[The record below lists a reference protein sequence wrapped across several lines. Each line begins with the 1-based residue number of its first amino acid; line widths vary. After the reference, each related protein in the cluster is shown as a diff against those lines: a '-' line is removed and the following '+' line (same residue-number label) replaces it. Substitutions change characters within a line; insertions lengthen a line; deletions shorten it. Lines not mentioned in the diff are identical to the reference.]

1 MTSSLENITKKLNQL
16 ASLRKNAEN
25 KKILWEEMKI
35 LSAKAFDLQDEI
47 IQDLEQMEQTE
58 TDLVKLQ
65 SVFDT
70 REMVW
75 DIIAQ
80 IATRELEV
88 KEKATKGH
96 KNASE
101 KTPAK
106 HTCCCQDHKNEC
118 HCNGQD
124 HSQKCDHNHHECGC
138 NHTNH

>member
-1 MTSSLENITKKLNQL
+1 MTSPLENITKKLEHLSKIQ
-16 ASLRKNAEN
+16 KNAEE

-47 IQDLEQMEQTE
+47 IKDLEQLEQTE

-75 DIIAQ
+75 DIIAK
-80 IATRELEV
+80 IATRELEI

-96 KNASE
+96 KNAHE
-101 KTPAK
+101 KSPAK
-106 HTCCCQDHKNEC
+106 RGCGC
-118 HCNGQD
+118 H
-124 HSQKCDHNHHECGC
+124 HHECECGEHHDCNHNDCCC
-138 NHTNH
+138 NHTKH

>member
-1 MTSSLENITKKLNQL
+1 MTDILTEITKKLNHL
-16 ASLRKNAEN
+16 AELRENAQN

-35 LSAKAFDLQDEI
+35 LSAKAFDLQDDI
-47 IQDLEQMEQTE
+47 IKDLEQLEQTE

-75 DIIAQ
+75 DMIAK
-80 IATRELEV
+80 IASRELEV

-96 KNASE
+96 KNAHE

-106 HTCCCQDHKNEC
+106 HECKCHHHKSDCTCEGHHSHDCEHDHNCCCNRTKH
-118 HCNGQD
+118 
-124 HSQKCDHNHHECGC
+124 
-138 NHTNH
+138 

>member
-1 MTSSLENITKKLNQL
+1 MTSPLENITKKLEHLSKIQQ
-16 ASLRKNAEN
+16 NAEE

-47 IQDLEQMEQTE
+47 VKELEQLEQTE

-75 DIIAQ
+75 DLIAK

-88 KEKATKGH
+88 KETTTKGH
-96 KNASE
+96 KNAHE

-106 HTCCCQDHKNEC
+106 HEC
-118 HCNGQD
+118 HYHHTNCECVENNTCDCN
-124 HSQKCDHNHHECGC
+124 HNDCCC
-138 NHTNH
+138 NHTKH

>member
-1 MTSSLENITKKLNQL
+1 MTSPLEKITKKLEQL
-16 ASLRKNAEN
+16 SKIQQNAQD

-47 IQDLEQMEQTE
+47 TKDLEELEQTE

-75 DIIAQ
+75 DIIAK

-96 KNASE
+96 KKAHE

-106 HTCCCQDHKNEC
+106 HACGCHHHEDEGSCHDHSSCEHDHTECCC
-118 HCNGQD
+118 
-124 HSQKCDHNHHECGC
+124 HHTK
-138 NHTNH
+138 H

>member
-1 MTSSLENITKKLNQL
+1 MTSPLENITKKLEHLSKIQ
-16 ASLRKNAEN
+16 KNTEE

-35 LSAKAFDLQDEI
+35 LSSKAFDLQDEI
-47 IQDLEQMEQTE
+47 IKELEQLEQTE

-75 DIIAQ
+75 DLIAK

-96 KNASE
+96 KDAHE

-106 HTCCCQDHKNEC
+106 H
-118 HCNGQD
+118 
-124 HSQKCDHNHHECGC
+124 ECGC
-138 NHTNH
+138 HHHDTNCACECDHKHHDCCCNHTKH

>member
-1 MTSSLENITKKLNQL
+1 
-16 ASLRKNAEN
+16 
-25 KKILWEEMKI
+25 MKI

-47 IQDLEQMEQTE
+47 TKDLEELEQTE

-75 DIIAQ
+75 DIIAK
-80 IATRELEV
+80 IATRELEI

-96 KNASE
+96 KEAHE

-106 HTCCCQDHKNEC
+106 RGCEHHHHEGECTCHEHHACE
-118 HCNGQD
+118 
-124 HSQKCDHNHHECGC
+124 HNHSDCCC
-138 NHTNH
+138 NHTKH

>member
-1 MTSSLENITKKLNQL
+1 MTNPLENITKKIEHL
-16 ASLRKNAEN
+16 SKIRENAGD

-47 IQDLEQMEQTE
+47 IKELEQLEQTE

-88 KEKATKGH
+88 KERATKGH
-96 KNASE
+96 KDAHE

-106 HTCCCQDHKNEC
+106 RDTGCCHHHADCECDKNDT
-118 HCNGQD
+118 GD
-124 HSQKCDHNHHECGC
+124 CDHHDCCC
-138 NHTNH
+138 NHTKH